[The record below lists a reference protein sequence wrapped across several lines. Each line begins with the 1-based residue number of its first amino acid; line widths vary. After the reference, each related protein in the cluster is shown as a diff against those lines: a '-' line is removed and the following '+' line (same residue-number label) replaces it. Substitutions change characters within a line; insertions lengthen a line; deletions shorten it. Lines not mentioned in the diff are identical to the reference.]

1 MLSPAKR
8 LYSQLSKLIVLLLVI
23 PATSATAE
31 RSFSCVR
38 TLKMYSVSADHHEPT
53 KTEPS
58 IGFACSQDLTDSLD
72 LKAIAQDFVSANDYR
87 GHVFGHF

>member
-1 MLSPAKR
+1 
-8 LYSQLSKLIVLLLVI
+8 
-23 PATSATAE
+23 
-31 RSFSCVR
+31 
-38 TLKMYSVSADHHEPT
+38 MYSVSADHHEPT

>member
-1 MLSPAKR
+1 
-8 LYSQLSKLIVLLLVI
+8 LLLVI

-31 RSFSCVR
+31 CSFSCVR
-38 TLKMYSVSADHHEPT
+38 TLKTYSVGLSAHHHEPT

-87 GHVFGHF
+87 GHVLAVFSFIGITQ